1 MSDLLNDMLNRPPAD
16 ERPRH
21 APGVRV
27 EPLRQAAPRTG
38 SPRTPTSRLVGV
50 FAILIGVPLWF
61 EAARFTRDGWI
72 LGINWFAER
81 LSIPLRVPP
90 IDWRV
95 ALVLALALGVS
106 YSRIE
111 SQPPIRPPKDW
122 RKNMFRFR
130 LWTVNRTW
138 QVWAVWLFLIVTDI
152 ATTYVGARARGG
164 DPNELQ
170 ILRDMAATGAALVTY
185 AILLTFAPDGLIRYG
200 WHTLTKH

>member
-1 MSDLLNDMLNRPPAD
+1 MSNDLLGDILSRPPD

-27 EPLRQAAPRTG
+27 EPLRSAAPRT
-38 SPRTPTSRLVGV
+38 TTSRLIGV
-50 FAILIGVPLWF
+50 FALLIGIPLWF

-72 LGINWFAER
+72 LGLNWFAAR
-81 LSIPLRVPP
+81 LSIPLRVPVL
-90 IDWRV
+90 DWRI
-95 ALVLALALGVS
+95 ALLLALLLGVA

-122 RKNMFRFR
+122 RKNVFRLD

-138 QVWAVWLFLIVTDI
+138 QVWIVWLFLIVTDI

-170 ILRDMAATGAALVTY
+170 ILRDLATAGAALATY

-200 WHTLTKH
+200 WHTLTKR

>member
-1 MSDLLNDMLNRPPAD
+1 MNNDLLGDILSRPPD
-16 ERPRH
+16 DRPRY
-21 APGVRV
+21 APPTRA
-27 EPLRQAAPRTG
+27 EPLRSAAPRTA
-38 SPRTPTSRLVGV
+38 TSRLIGV
-50 FAILIGVPLWF
+50 FAMLIGVPLWF

-72 LGINWFAER
+72 LGIDWFAAR
-81 LSIPLRVPP
+81 LSIPLRVPAL
-90 IDWRV
+90 DWRV
-95 ALVLALALGVS
+95 ALLLALALGVA

-122 RKNMFRFR
+122 RRNVFRFD

-152 ATTYVGARARGG
+152 ATTYVGARARGS

-170 ILRDMAATGAALVTY
+170 ILRDLATAGAALVTY

-200 WHTLTKH
+200 WHTLIKR